1 MTYYYKGPLF
11 SCWDLLVQWY
21 KRRFADPQ
29 VIALV
34 VILIAGFSIIYF
46 FSGILAP
53 LLVAIVLAY
62 LLEWPTHLL
71 EKLGCARIWAR
82 INRSDT
88 IYRY

>member
-1 MTYYYKGPLF
+1 ML
-11 SCWDLLVQWY
+11 DLLVQWY

-62 LLEWPTHLL
+62 LLEWPT
-71 EKLGCARIWAR
+71 
-82 INRSDT
+82 
-88 IYRY
+88 

>member
-1 MTYYYKGPLF
+1 ML
-11 SCWDLLVQWY
+11 DLLVQWY

-71 EKLGCARIWAR
+71 EKLG
-82 INRSDT
+82 
-88 IYRY
+88 